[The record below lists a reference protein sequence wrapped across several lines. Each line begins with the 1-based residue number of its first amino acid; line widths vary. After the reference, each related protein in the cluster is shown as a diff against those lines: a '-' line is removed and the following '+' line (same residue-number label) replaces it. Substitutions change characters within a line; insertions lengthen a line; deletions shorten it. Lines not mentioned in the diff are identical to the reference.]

1 MDDSLIATFVTS
13 LKNLLDAT
21 DKKHDDNFVKA
32 KRLNQANLD
41 EIQEFKTTI
50 ENEKKVSVYSLM
62 NASSVSEKKVKEHIL
77 KHMIESS

>member
-1 MDDSLIATFVTS
+1 MLIPLFYPSLSLQISMDDSLIDTFVTS

-21 DKKHDDNFVKA
+21 DKKHDENFVKA

-50 ENEKKVSVYSLM
+50 ENEKKVRNNEL
-62 NASSVSEKKVKEHIL
+62 L
-77 KHMIESS
+77 TP